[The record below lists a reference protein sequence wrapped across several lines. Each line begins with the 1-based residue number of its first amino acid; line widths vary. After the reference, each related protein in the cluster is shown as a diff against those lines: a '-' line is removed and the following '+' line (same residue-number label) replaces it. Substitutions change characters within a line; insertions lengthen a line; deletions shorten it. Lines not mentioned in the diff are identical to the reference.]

1 MKVMT
6 FNIQHGLNYV
16 EKRIDFEIMARAI
29 MECGADVVGLNE
41 VRDLGTD
48 EEYQAQA
55 RILAELCGM
64 EYYYFAE
71 ATKFPGGPYGNAIL
85 SRVPIISAE
94 VISIPD
100 PEPHGYDG
108 YYEHRCILKAT
119 LEGDITVLILH
130 VGLNPDEKENAVA
143 TVVENLTDERCI
155 LMGDFN
161 MTPDDKTLVPI
172 YQRMKDTADGFFE
185 KKLSFPSIN
194 PHCKIDY
201 IFVSRDVE
209 VENADI
215 PDIVASDHR
224 PHTADLML

>member
-16 EKRIDFEIMARAI
+16 EQRIDFDIMARAI
-29 MECGADVVGLNE
+29 MECGADIVGLNE

-55 RILAELCGM
+55 KILSELCGM

-85 SRVPIISAE
+85 SRVPILSKE

-100 PEPHGYDG
+100 PAPHGYDG

-119 LEGDITVLILH
+119 LEGGITVLILH
-130 VGLNPDEKENAVA
+130 VGLNPDEKENAIA
-143 TVVENLTDERCI
+143 TVMGNLTDEKCI

-161 MTPDDKTLVPI
+161 MTPDDKILAPI
-172 YQRMKDTADGFFE
+172 YQRMKDTAKGFCHD
-185 KKLSFPSIN
+185 KLSFPSIE

-201 IFVSRDVE
+201 IFVSSDVE

>member
-6 FNIQHGLNYV
+6 FNIQHCLNYV
-16 EKRIDFEIMARAI
+16 EQRIDFEIMARAI

-48 EEYQAQA
+48 GEYQAQA

-85 SRVPIISAE
+85 SRVPILSAE

-119 LEGDITVLILH
+119 LEGGITALILH
-130 VGLNPDEKENAVA
+130 AGLNPDEKENAVA
-143 TVVENLTDERCI
+143 TVVENLADERCI

-161 MTPDDKTLVPI
+161 MTPDDKTLAPI
-172 YQRMKDTADGFFE
+172 YERMRDTAKGFCE
-185 KKLSFPSIN
+185 DKLSFPSIE

-201 IFVSRDVE
+201 IFVSLDVQ
-209 VENADI
+209 VKNADI
-215 PDIVASDHR
+215 PGIVASDHR

>member
-6 FNIQHGLNYV
+6 FNIQHCLNYV
-16 EKRIDFEIMARAI
+16 EQRIDFEIMARAI
-29 MECGADVVGLNE
+29 MESGADVVGLNE
-41 VRDLGTD
+41 VRDIGTD
-48 EEYQAQA
+48 DEYQAQT
-55 RILAELCGM
+55 RILSELCGM

-71 ATKFPGGPYGNAIL
+71 ATRFPGGPYGNAIL
-85 SRVPIISAE
+85 SRVPILSAE
-94 VISIPD
+94 IVSIPD
-100 PEPHGYDG
+100 PEPRGYDG

-119 LEGDITVLILH
+119 LEGGITVMILH

-143 TVVENLTDERCI
+143 TVVENLATEKCI

-161 MTPDDKTLVPI
+161 MTPDDKTLAPI
-172 YQRMKDTADGFFE
+172 YQRMKDAADGFCE
-185 KKLSFPSIN
+185 NKLSFPSIN

-209 VENADI
+209 VGNAGI